1 MGDGSSEE
9 EAKELDGT
17 TDKANRFFID
27 FRKIPDAKSLVP
39 IISPEESK
47 RQNAV
52 ESAFQDAESIAKATV
67 PATKVVV
74 TIGVADKGPSA
85 EVTTDVLEV
94 IRAAEHAVVYNS
106 GPGGFSGRSMY
117 NVLDGITSSSNL
129 FVRSQQLTL
138 GESSLVAEL
147 DVSYTLIKAGQPHRA
162 HTGWWQQK
170 REIPPKQVNSRSQSR
185 RYRDYW
191 PMYSPVP
198 RLQRTSAIPEDG
210 GRKAHAETVAKA
222 KAEETAAKKL
232 EGEAKEQKARAACRS
247 EQKTQCLCSTPSSA
261 KQRDS
266 ACDSMALLDLELW
279 EGKKKRTEANKW
291 VDEEETSDLGAGML
305 GQRESVY

>member
-1 MGDGSSEE
+1 MAPALTSPSSRPSGRRRPRPPQTRQNLFSFGKPMGDGSSEE

-39 IISPEESK
+39 VLTISKARSFVLGTLRRSK

-52 ESAFQDAESIAKATV
+52 ESAFQDAESIAKAIV
-67 PATKVVV
+67 PVTKVVV

-170 REIPPKQVNSRSQSR
+170 REIPPKQVNSRYLNEVLHQCH
-185 RYRDYW
+185 
-191 PMYSPVP
+191 
-198 RLQRTSAIPEDG
+198 G
-210 GRKAHAETVAKA
+210 GQLH
-222 KAEETAAKKL
+222 
-232 EGEAKEQKARAACRS
+232 C
-247 EQKTQCLCSTPSSA
+247 
-261 KQRDS
+261 
-266 ACDSMALLDLELW
+266 
-279 EGKKKRTEANKW
+279 
-291 VDEEETSDLGAGML
+291 
-305 GQRESVY
+305 

>member
-1 MGDGSSEE
+1 MAPALTSPSSRPSGRRRPRPPQTRQNLFSFGKPMGDGSSEE

-39 IISPEESK
+39 VIISPEESK

-170 REIPPKQVNSRSQSR
+170 REVPPKQVNSRYLNEVLHQCH
-185 RYRDYW
+185 
-191 PMYSPVP
+191 
-198 RLQRTSAIPEDG
+198 G
-210 GRKAHAETVAKA
+210 GQLHR
-222 KAEETAAKKL
+222 
-232 EGEAKEQKARAACRS
+232 
-247 EQKTQCLCSTPSSA
+247 
-261 KQRDS
+261 
-266 ACDSMALLDLELW
+266 
-279 EGKKKRTEANKW
+279 
-291 VDEEETSDLGAGML
+291 
-305 GQRESVY
+305 